1 MKSSYCQGN
10 ENWHKTL
17 PWRIVLLWI
26 IRFVS
31 YPGNQCLS
39 TLLNWNG
46 NRLTL
51 LFSNIVKFRFF
62 SSDLI
67 CKHSINIGTI
77 NYFTH
82 LQYLLPV
89 LWVTFWWVSLT
100 FALTCLSMRVW
111 YAYGY
116 VHICVWGWWVC
127 GWIHT
132 NVWVWLGLWM
142 CVQNDVFII
151 VCVEIRGQNS
161 LDILI
166 LFLRQDLSLNIEV
179 IDSIRLV
186 NVLQRSFCLCT
197 QHWNPVTCYCTWLF
211 MWVLGI

>member
-1 MKSSYCQGN
+1 MESSYCKGN

-31 YPGNQCLS
+31 YPDNQCLS

-51 LFSNIVKFRFF
+51 LFSNTVKFRFF

-67 CKHSINIGTI
+67 CKHNINGGTI

-100 FALTCLSMRVW
+100 FALTCLFMCVW

-127 GWIHT
+127 GWIHKY
-132 NVWVWLGLWM
+132 VWVWLCLWM
-142 CVQNDVFII
+142 CVQNVVFII
-151 VCVEIRGQNS
+151 VCVEVRGQNS

-166 LFLRQDLSLNIEV
+166 SFLRQDLSLNLGV
-179 IDSIRLV
+179 IDSIRV
-186 NVLQRSFCLCT
+186 V
-197 QHWNPVTCYCTWLF
+197 V
-211 MWVLGI
+211 